1 MDGQSSRR
9 QEMYG
14 VCNNKSL
21 MCHSG
26 YGIIVKMVFFWKNVK
41 LNNQSPDMYD
51 DYIDSPLLGTENEE
65 GNNDECH
72 GRLYLQE
79 S

>member
-1 MDGQSSRR
+1 
-9 QEMYG
+9 MYG

-26 YGIIVKMVFFWKNVK
+26 YGTILKMVFSWKNVK

-79 S
+79 G